1 MAEAKMHKG
10 KAIVAYRNGQAIDS
24 DGNVIEGAPKP
35 PKDTPAS
42 EQIGR
47 AGALSP
53 EERMA
58 AAVAAAVINPQ
69 AALARA
75 QAVDAATAA
84 PETDDEDEGT
94 SDAEEEEGMPTLAD
108 LPAHL
113 DSMTN
118 ADEIKA
124 MRRQDVRKG
133 AKPMYKARLDALAA
147 E

>member
-1 MAEAKMHKG
+1 
-10 KAIVAYRNGQAIDS
+10 
-24 DGNVIEGAPKP
+24 
-35 PKDTPAS
+35 
-42 EQIGR
+42 
-47 AGALSP
+47 
-53 EERMA
+53 MA